1 MSVIEEFQ
9 AAARAAV
16 EGVGP
21 ATVRIG
27 RGPARGVGLVVA
39 EGRVVTNAHNLRGGQ
54 ATVVFADGRTATS
67 EVAGVDRDGDLAV
80 LSVDT
85 AGAAIPTWGDPEL
98 PVGTPVWALA
108 RTSAGV
114 LRVTRGEVSSVGR
127 PFRGPG
133 GYLIPGSIE
142 HTAPLARGSSGGPLL
157 DGEGRVVGIN
167 THRLGEG
174 FYLALPT
181 DAELRRRIGALG
193 EGRSPTPRR
202 LGVALAPTRAARR
215 LRAAVGL
222 EARDG
227 LLVQAVQ
234 DDGPA
239 VAAGVRRGDLLV
251 SAGGRPLVDPDDLH
265 AVLAADDAPT
275 LTLVLLRGVEEITVE
290 VRFGSEDPGDGGSG
304 DGPDSEGG
312 QPGSVA

>member
-1 MSVIEEFQ
+1 MSVIEELQ

-21 ATVRIG
+21 STVGIG
-27 RGPARGVGLVVA
+27 RGPGRGVGLVVA
-39 EGRVVTNAHNLRGGQ
+39 AGRVVTNAHNVRGPQ
-54 ATVVFADGRTATS
+54 ATVILADERAVTAD
-67 EVAGVDRDGDLAV
+67 VVGLDHDGDLAV
-80 LSVDT
+80 LSVEG
-85 AGAAIPTWGDPEL
+85 AGPAVPSWGDTDL
-98 PVGTPVWALA
+98 GVGTPVWALS
-108 RTSAGV
+108 RTAAGA

-133 GYLIPGSIE
+133 GHLIRGSIE
-142 HTAPLARGSSGGPLL
+142 HTAPMARGSSGGPLV

-167 THRLGEG
+167 THRLGDG

-181 DAELRRRIGALG
+181 DADLRERIGALG
-193 EGRSPTPRR
+193 EGRSPTRRR

-227 LLVQAVQ
+227 LLVQAVE
-234 DDGPA
+234 DGGPA
-239 VAAGVRRGDLLV
+239 ATAGVRRGDLLV

-265 AVLAADDAPT
+265 AVLGADDAPT
-275 LTLVLLRGVEEITVE
+275 ITLVAVRGIEEITLE
-290 VRFGSEDPGDGGSG
+290 VHFGPAETGGDPGSA
-304 DGPDSEGG
+304 
-312 QPGSVA
+312 V